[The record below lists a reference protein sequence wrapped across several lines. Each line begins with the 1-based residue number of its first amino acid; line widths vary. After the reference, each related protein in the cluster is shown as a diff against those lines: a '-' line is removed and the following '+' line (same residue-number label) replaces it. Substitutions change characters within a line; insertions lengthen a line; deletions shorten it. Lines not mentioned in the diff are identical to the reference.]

1 MQMTDWRTAV
11 DISVLRAGLAEFMGT
26 GLFVFIGIITVVNTQ
41 GMVDGSGVAQ
51 LVAYAFA
58 FGLAV
63 ALAVAAFVRVS
74 GAHVNPA
81 VTLAAMAT
89 GHIEPPKAAVYII
102 GQLAGAVVG
111 SALVMLAVPGN
122 GGTLGATGLAEGVSP
137 GMGLVTEIMITFF
150 LILVIYATAVDQKAP
165 AAHAPL
171 LIGLAVVVGN
181 LAGGGLTGPSM
192 NPARSFGPALVA
204 NEWDDHWV
212 YWVGPII
219 GAVLAAVVYSQLF
232 LEDRDKQLFLVD
244 EEDAA
249 EPPK

>member
-1 MQMTDWRTAV
+1 MQLSDWRTAL
-11 DISVLRAGLAEFMGT
+11 DLSVLRAALGEFMGT

-41 GMVDGSGVAQ
+41 DMVDGSSVAQ
-51 LVAYAFA
+51 LGVVAFS

-81 VTLAAMAT
+81 VTLAALAT
-89 GHIEPPKAAVYII
+89 GNIEPPRATVYII
-102 GQLAGAVVG
+102 GQVAGAVVA
-111 SALVMLAVPGN
+111 SALVVLAVPGD

-137 GMGLVTEIMITFF
+137 GMGLVTEIMITSF

-171 LIGLAVVVGN
+171 LIGLAVAIGII
-181 LAGGGLTGPSM
+181 AGGGLTGGSM

-204 NEWDDHWV
+204 WEWDDHWI
-212 YWVGPII
+212 YWVGPIV
-219 GAVLAAVVYSQLF
+219 GGVLAAVAYSRLF
-232 LEDRDKQLFLVD
+232 LEDRDKELFLV
-244 EEDAA
+244 EEEQP
-249 EPPK
+249 EPVD